1 MSTGIDQ
8 PCCVW
13 SIHRPGADPISGKG
27 NIYGWGS
34 VADPLDWGRDVP
46 EVKRWI
52 RSIDAGRKVLTVLLG
67 TPAAPLQILVAA
79 TLARNLMPVNPR
91 RRWIPCTVVTNEGV
105 WKFKSISAAAAHLKM
120 GVFYLKVELHRT
132 PTGEVFDNR

>member
-1 MSTGIDQ
+1 MPKGIDQ

-13 SIHRPGADPISGKG
+13 SIHRPGGDPTSDKG

-34 VADPLDWGRDVP
+34 LADPLDWGRTVP

-52 RSIDAGRKVLTVLLG
+52 RQIEAGERILTVILG
-67 TPAAPLQILVAA
+67 SKAAPLQILTAA
-79 TLARNLMPVNPR
+79 ALAKNLSPVDPK

-105 WKFKSISAAAAHLKM
+105 WKFKSISAAAAHLNM
-120 GVFYLKVELHRT
+120 GRFGILVELHRT
-132 PTGEVFDNR
+132 PTGEVLDNR